1 MGKRKMIKMVG
12 IVILCLLVIAAGMMI
27 YLAII
32 SDGKIREYKDEEGNT
47 LEGSISEKLVLEING
62 ARNGLFINGKDL
74 NNPVML
80 FVSSGPGTD
89 DYFLNEKYPD
99 MHIEDAYTICYWDYR
114 GMGIAYDKN
123 ISPESIDLNTLVEDA
138 ASVTEYLM
146 QRFGKE
152 KIYIMAFSGGTNIA
166 LKTIEKYP
174 EYYYSYIAMAQVIGG
189 GDDNDTLIYQFMKDT
204 FTERGDRKR
213 LKKLE
218 KIVDKKPDGK
228 VECHNW
234 YEFVALLHEAGG
246 GTTMN
251 ETEWEGITLPI
262 IKSHCYTLKEKFD
275 YIKGMKMYR
284 TTTLDKELEHK
295 DYRKTDLNFDI
306 PMYFISGDHDYNC
319 PWPLVEEY
327 CGLINAP
334 DKAFY
339 LIEDAAHSPLWE
351 QQEKCYTIL
360 EEIKNNTLTE
370 NNHEGSLSSWQF
382 KAGTD

>member
-32 SDGKIREYKDEEGNT
+32 SNGKIREYKDEEGNT

-74 NNPVML
+74 NNPVLL

-123 ISPESIDLNTLVEDA
+123 ISPESIDLNTIVEDA

-174 EYYYSYIAMAQVIGG
+174 EYYYAYIAMAQVIGG

-204 FTERGDRKR
+204 FTERGDQKR

-218 KIVDKKPDGK
+218 EIVDKKPDGK

-234 YEFVALLHEAGG
+234 YEYVALLHEAGG

-262 IKSHCYTLKEKFD
+262 IKAHCYTLKEKVD

-306 PMYFISGDHDYNC
+306 PVYFISGDHDYNC

-334 DKAFY
+334 DKEFY

-370 NNHEGSLSSWQF
+370 NHHEG
-382 KAGTD
+382 